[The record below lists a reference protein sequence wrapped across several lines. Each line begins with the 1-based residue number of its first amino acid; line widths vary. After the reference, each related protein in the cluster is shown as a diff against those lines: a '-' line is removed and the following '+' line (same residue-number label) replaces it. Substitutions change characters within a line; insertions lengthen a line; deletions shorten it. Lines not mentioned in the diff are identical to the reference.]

1 MCPVRVPV
9 RKASSLL
16 LAPAP
21 SPATLVPLVGTTDF
35 DAELARLLDTLD
47 AAQLNAIEIACLQRQ
62 SAVYAAKLVT
72 ALQHRTREV
81 VTAKETD
88 SRWPVVSVSFDT
100 WECENGW
107 FWCEYSA
114 ELRHLDG
121 TVSTVDLA
129 FDDVSG
135 LLSDLAGTD
144 RPYAGD
150 TLTVDLL
157 TGDVTQ

>member
-1 MCPVRVPV
+1 M
-9 RKASSLL
+9 LL
-16 LAPAP
+16 TPAP
-21 SPATLVPLVGTTDF
+21 SPAALVPLVGTTDF

-47 AAQLNAIEIACLQRQ
+47 ASQLNDIEIACVRRQ
-62 SAVYAAKLVT
+62 SAHYADKLVT
-72 ALQHRTREV
+72 ALRHRTREV
-81 VTAKETD
+81 VANKETD
-88 SRWPVVSVSFDT
+88 SRWPVVAVALDT
-100 WECENGW
+100 WEWENGW

-129 FDDVSG
+129 FDDVSE
-135 LLSDLAGTD
+135 LLADLAGTD
-144 RPYAGD
+144 QPLNGD